1 MNSYET
7 AINGIG
13 IISAAG
19 VDVRSVCE
27 RIRGGLVKPRTGKQP
42 RETEFEPGVPP
53 QKLRRVNRYSR
64 LAVAAAIQSM
74 NDAGKS
80 DTSFDPF
87 RGGTIFT
94 TGYGSMS
101 SNIAFGMSVA
111 DGEPDLCSPSLF
123 AGTVANACVG
133 QVCVQLNL
141 RGPSTVLIGGNV
153 LLYSKLLL
161 ETDRADVVFAGAVE
175 EYDEDLFASLG
186 KNEIASE
193 ICVNEA
199 TVVFYLGRRNEAS
212 YCVVGESSSAALRGY
227 PLVKRL
233 GEAESER
240 AMRLSL
246 RECLD
251 KNGGAD
257 VVISSANGSY
267 FDSIEARAIE
277 AEAPGAGVA
286 DAVKRFF
293 GETMG
298 SAFLIAAAAG
308 SLCLRERRFAEGLGI
323 VRDLDKILVTGY
335 DPIGNY
341 NCVVL
346 SKNRDL

>member
-1 MNSYET
+1 M
-7 AINGIG
+7 
-13 IISAAG
+13 
-19 VDVRSVCE
+19 D
-27 RIRGGLVKPRTGKQP
+27 
-42 RETEFEPGVPP
+42 FEPGVPP

-64 LAVAAAIQSM
+64 LAVAAAVQAL

-80 DTSFDPF
+80 GTAPGPF

-101 SNIAFGMSVA
+101 SNIAFVMSVA

-133 QVCVQLNL
+133 QVCIHLNL

-153 LLYSKLLL
+153 FLYSKLLL
-161 ETDRADVVFAGAVE
+161 ETDRADVIFVGAVE

-186 KNEIASE
+186 ENEIASK
-193 ICVNEA
+193 ISVNEA
-199 TVVFYLGRRNEAS
+199 TAVFALGRRNETS
-212 YCVVGESSSAALRGY
+212 YCVVGGSSSAALGGY

-233 GEAESER
+233 DEAESER
-240 AMRLSL
+240 AMRLAL

-267 FDSIEARAIE
+267 FDDIEAGAIE
-277 AEAPGAGVA
+277 AEAPGAKVA
-286 DAVKRFF
+286 DGVKGIF

-298 SAFLIAAAAG
+298 AAFSVGAAAAA
-308 SLCLRERRFAEGLGI
+308 LCLRERRFAEGLGI
-323 VRDLDKILVTGY
+323 ARDPEKILVTGY

-346 SKNRDL
+346 SRNRGV